1 MKKSGIILG
10 AAAIILLSAGCVEKE
25 SKLVCTQSASGVDI
39 TFNVDFKGNTVESM
53 DFKYDMDLSKYSDAQ
68 IEAVGK
74 RDFCDVVKGSMSAY
88 KDAFNSCDQK
98 IEDKHL
104 VVSSGLD
111 VDKISS
117 SERDKMGSPEATK
130 KALEEQGYKCTIEE

>member
-10 AAAIILLSAGCVEKE
+10 AAAIILLSAGCVNQEK
-25 SKLVCTQSASGVDI
+25 KIVCTQTASGVDI

-53 DFKYDMDLSKYSDAQ
+53 DFKYDMDLSKYSDTQ

-74 RDFCDVVKGSMSAY
+74 KDFCDVVKGSMTAY
-88 KDAFNSCDQK
+88 KDAFKNCDQK

-104 VVSSGLD
+104 LVVSDLD
-111 VDKISS
+111 VDKIAS
-117 SERDKMGSPEATK
+117 SEKDKMGSPEATK
-130 KALEEQGYKCTIEE
+130 TALEKQGYNCTIEK